1 MNDKKKG
8 KLQVSVIVIMIL
20 LLVAAFV
27 LVYKGHYSVAIVLF
41 GIFIVI
47 INFISNWTGL
57 KNADY
62 VYRKNHKNN
71 EKW

>member
-27 LVYKGHYSVAIVLF
+27 LFFKGHYSVAFVLF
-41 GIFIVI
+41 GIFIVV
-47 INFISNWTGL
+47 INFISNWL
-57 KNADY
+57 KIKNEDY
-62 VYRKNHKNN
+62 VYRKNFNN
-71 EKW
+71 NKW